1 MTEYIEVS
9 QPPIVIHLQ
18 LPQSSMNDSI
28 QVSGQLKDSI
38 AALGYRIPKD
48 YQILYAPYCTPD
60 LLYINLFT
68 YNRGML
74 QDPKL
79 RELLLEYMI

>member
-1 MTEYIEVS
+1 MTEHIEVS
-9 QPPIVIHLQ
+9 WFPIVIHLR
-18 LPQSSMNDSI
+18 LPIPNTNDSI
-28 QVSGQLKDSI
+28 QVSGQLQDSI

-48 YQILYAPYCTPD
+48 YQILYAPYGAPG
-60 LLYINLFT
+60 LLCINLLT

-79 RELLLEYMI
+79 REALLEYMI